1 MGTGGRRLFNRC
13 VAAAVV
19 ALGLLSFPIA
29 TKAHDRPVAMPVGM
43 PTLPPSGWLEFCAT
57 YKNVCDTQPSTA
69 REVILGKEALGDLN
83 RVNLWVNRHITP
95 MTDMAHYGTIEWWRY
110 PDDGTG
116 ACHSYALL
124 KRWFL
129 MQAGWPREALL
140 MTVVLDQNGEGH
152 AVLTVKTDKGDFVL
166 DNLKSDIRLW
176 SDTGYKY
183 LMRQSQS
190 DPNMW
195 LPVVRAS
202 SPARKAERVRQS
214 DQSQQ
219 SDLFTRLEKIET
231 PVSVAPLPQN
241 WKSWSVAQ
249 NAGLELTDVA
259 LNQNGPP
266 RSLTVGDVIA
276 SVSAGRQLSV
286 RAAPVNVVDSS
297 AVVDPLGPYVA
308 LLNVVDSAAAD
319 RPLGSY
325 VAAVNI
331 VDSIAAD
338 QPPNS
343 HLARV
348 NPTDRIVADQALSA
362 HVLRANVDENAA
374 VDQQPALPLP
384 ATVKIVDNSAIDQVL
399 SARPTTIGSSW
410 TVQLLGNSSEVGA
423 RTSYHQLQQTYSALL
438 GPVQPLIIRSP
449 VGANTYWY
457 RVRLAAESREH
468 AEQLCDGL
476 RAAGGS
482 CLVQRD

>member
-1 MGTGGRRLFNRC
+1 
-13 VAAAVV
+13 
-19 ALGLLSFPIA
+19 
-29 TKAHDRPVAMPVGM
+29 M

-166 DNLKSDIRLW
+166 DNLRSDIRLW

-231 PVSVAPLPQN
+231 PVSVTPLPQN

-308 LLNVVDSAAAD
+308 LLNVVDSAAAVDPLGPYVALLNVVDSAAAD

-331 VDSIAAD
+331 ADSIAAD

-348 NPTDRIVADQALSA
+348 NPTDRMVADQALGA
-362 HVLRANVDENAA
+362 HVLRADVDENAA

-457 RVRLAAESREH
+457 RVRLTAESREH